1 MLQGMGN
8 NERGWA
14 KMASQFGRVTLIQF
28 SLVEH
33 VEVWESGKLV
43 YDGPVIPVAWLLT
56 PDRLVFGFI
65 FMVRAL
71 ILVCRHTQGMKIDVT
86 IAATYS
92 SCTSALLMR
101 VFGKTRRVVSFLTD
115 YLPIKGNPAVRLHR
129 RIVSKLTDFVAGR
142 ADEAWAISPRIP
154 HLQKNLRNFVVPI
167 CLSENP
173 ATTGARLE
181 IAYVGFPSPDHALEI
196 LFDVCKLHQI
206 KLNIVGDSPYLQT
219 IRHLAPSNTTF
230 HGIIN
235 DSVRMNAILSRC
247 FCGYAVYLKTGPDN
261 YSYYGIPSKT
271 FFYLASDVPVV
282 ITDTAHFT
290 RNIKTYGVG
299 HVVAPIPAEI
309 EAAILNLRDKYSDY
323 VTSIHKFREEW
334 NASAL
339 KFNSERLQLLCDEHL
354 S

>member
-14 KMASQFGRVTLIQF
+14 KMASQFGRVTLFQF

-33 VEVWESGKLV
+33 VEVWENGKMV
-43 YDGPVIPVAWLLT
+43 HDGPVISVARLLT
-56 PDRLVFGFI
+56 PDRLVFG
-65 FMVRAL
+65 L
-71 ILVCRHTQGMKIDVT
+71 IYLIRTLWLIRRHTRGINIDVT

-92 SCTSALLMR
+92 SCTAALLMR
-101 VFGKTRRVVSFLTD
+101 VFGKTRHVVSFQTD

-129 RIVSKLTDFVAGR
+129 RIVSRLTDFVASR
-142 ADEAWAISPRIP
+142 ADEVWAISPRIP
-154 HLQKNLRNFVVPI
+154 HMQKNPHNFVVPI

-173 ATTGARLE
+173 TTTGARLE
-181 IAYVGFPSPDHALEI
+181 VAYVGFPSPDHALEI
-196 LFDVCKLHQI
+196 LFDICQRHQI

-219 IRHLAPSNTTF
+219 IRHMAPQDTVF

-235 DSVRMNAILSRC
+235 DSVRMNAVLSRC

-261 YSYYGIPSKT
+261 YSYYGFPSKT

-290 RNIKTYGVG
+290 GNIKIYGVG
-299 HVVAPIPAEI
+299 HVVAPTPAEI
-309 EAAILNLRDKYSDY
+309 ETAILNLRDKYSDY
-323 VTSIHKFREEW
+323 VVSIRKFREEW
-334 NASAL
+334 NASAQ
-339 KFNSERLQLLCDEHL
+339 KFTTERLQHL
-354 S
+354 FNS